1 MFPAAYLRARKL
13 TEARS
18 GSMLLGRV
26 LGAIQAILLVKLLCV
41 AGLLLGLCET
51 GGTTRLSAE
60 RVAEMEEAK
69 LPRWLADRL
78 PANAEGRQSVE
89 NTGLY
94 PLVEAGRASA
104 DPLHHWAGRA
114 ADRILRVMPVLR
126 NDQGA
131 LRVLLAAGLAL
142 LVVVAYCGFWRR
154 QLAASAAGAAASSLR
169 HQIHRQVYRLG
180 QAALP
185 GEGTG
190 PAVDLFTREVNLV
203 RDGLMAEVDHAWR
216 APVLVFSLLATGLL
230 LSWPVTIF
238 LVALAGLAILAARP
252 MARGIRRQADAAAR
266 DAAVRLCL
274 LQEDLEMLRTVR
286 VYGMEEVDRG
296 RFDEHLRQFQADD
309 ARFLREEAR
318 LAPAL
323 WFVDGVAA
331 TLALGLL
338 AFLVLTGRLSP
349 TGAVVLAAV
358 AVALARPIRDWLA
371 LREALRVAGRSADAI
386 FRYLERKPELQQAV
400 GAQFLAPLKQSI
412 NLENVS
418 LEAPGG
424 RTLLSGVSVEIPAK
438 SRTALLSLDE
448 SSKHAIACL
457 IPRLIDP
464 KLGKVRMDGQ
474 DLRDVT
480 LESIRAQVALVLQAD
495 LIFNDT
501 VFANI
506 GLGDPSYGLP
516 KIIEAAKVAH
526 AHHLIQDLPHGYDTP
541 IGSLGHYLGSDAQ
554 YRIALARA
562 FLHDPSIVVIEEPTA
577 PMDEDTKHLID
588 DTIDRIAAGRTVIFL
603 PHRLSTI
610 RKCDRVIVLHNGR
623 IESAGTP
630 REVHAASK
638 LYRHIQYVEFNQFAT
653 GEIEAGQM
661 GG

>member
-1 MFPAAYLRARKL
+1 MFPAAYRRARKL
-13 TEARS
+13 TEARRGSLRLGLLLS
-18 GSMLLGRV
+18 GV
-26 LGAIQAILLVKLLCV
+26 QALLLVKLLAV

-51 GGTTRLSAE
+51 GGVTRLSAE
-60 RVAEMEEAK
+60 RVADIESTQM
-69 LPRWLADRL
+69 PRWLFDRL
-78 PANAEGRQSVE
+78 PPDAEGRQRVE
-89 NTGLY
+89 NTGLN

-104 DPLHHWAGRA
+104 DPLHRGLARAAGRVV
-114 ADRILRVMPVLR
+114 RLVPVLR
-126 NDQGA
+126 DNQGV
-131 LRVLLAAGLAL
+131 LRLLLAVGLGLAAAA
-142 LVVVAYCGFWRR
+142 AYCGSWGRS
-154 QLAASAAGAAASSLR
+154 LAAAAAGAAAASLR

-180 QAALP
+180 QASLP

-190 PAVDLFTREVNLV
+190 PAVDLFTREVNDV
-203 RDGLMAEVDHAWR
+203 RDGLIAEADHAWR
-216 APVLVFSLLATGLL
+216 APILAFSLLVIGLL
-230 LSWPVTIF
+230 ISWPVTVF
-238 LVALAGLAILAARP
+238 LVALAGLTILASKP
-252 MARGIRRQADAAAR
+252 VARGLRREADAAAR

-274 LQEDLEMLRTVR
+274 LQEDLSMLRTVR

-296 RFDEHLRQFQADD
+296 RFDQHLRQFQEDD
-309 ARFLREEAR
+309 ARFLRAQAR
-318 LAPAL
+318 LTPAL
-323 WFVDGVAA
+323 WLLDGVAA
-331 TLALGLL
+331 TLAVGLL
-338 AFLVLTGRLSP
+338 AFLVLVGRLSP
-349 TGAVVLAAV
+349 TGAVVLAGV
-358 AVALARPIRDWLA
+358 AVALSRPIREWLA
-371 LREALRVAGRSADAI
+371 LRETLRGAGRSAEAI
-386 FRYLERKPELQQAV
+386 FAYLERRPELQQTV
-400 GAQFLAPLKQSI
+400 GAQFLAPLKTSI
-412 NLENVS
+412 RLENVT
-418 LEAPGG
+418 LEGPTG
-424 RTLLSGVSVEIPAK
+424 RTLLASVSVEVPAK

-448 SSKHAIACL
+448 SSKYAIACL

-464 KLGKVRMDGQ
+464 KLGRVRMDGQ

-480 LESIRAQVALVLQAD
+480 LESIRAQVAIVLQAD

-541 IGSLGHYLGSDAQ
+541 IGSLGHYLGTDAQ

-562 FLHDPSIVVIEEPTA
+562 FLHDPSIVVIEEPTS
-577 PMDEDTKHLID
+577 PMDDDTKHLID
-588 DTIDRIAAGRTVIFL
+588 DTIDRIAADRTVIFL

-610 RKCDRVIVLHNGR
+610 RKCDQVIVLHNGR
-623 IESAGTP
+623 VESSGTP

>member
-1 MFPAAYLRARKL
+1 MFPAAYRRARKL
-13 TEARS
+13 TQARS
-18 GSMLLGRV
+18 GSLRLGLLLSV
-26 LGAIQAILLVKLLCV
+26 VQAVLLVTLLSV
-41 AGLLLGLCET
+41 AGLLLGLCES

-60 RVAEMEEAK
+60 RVAEIKDAK
-69 LPRWLADRL
+69 LPKWLFDRL
-78 PANAEGRQSVE
+78 PTDAEGRRQLE

-94 PLVEAGRASA
+94 PLAEAGRASSDSLQRTA
-104 DPLHHWAGRA
+104 SRAGG
-114 ADRILRVMPVLR
+114 RILRLVPVLR
-126 NDQGA
+126 DDQGA
-131 LRVLLAAGLAL
+131 LRLLLALGLGLA
-142 LVVVAYCGFWRR
+142 VGAAYCGLWCRA
-154 QLAASAAGAAASSLR
+154 LAVGAAGSAAGSLR

-180 QAALP
+180 QASLP

-190 PAVDLFTREVNLV
+190 PAVDLFTREVNDV
-203 RDGLMAEVDHAWR
+203 RDGLMAEVQHSWR
-216 APVLVFSLLATGLL
+216 APILALSLLATGLFI
-230 LSWPVTIF
+230 SWPVTIF
-238 LVALAGLAILAARP
+238 LVALAGLAIVASKP
-252 MARGIRRQADAAAR
+252 VTRGLRREADAAAR
-266 DAAVRLCL
+266 DSAVRLCL
-274 LQEDLEMLRTVR
+274 LQEDLTMLRTVR

-309 ARFLREEAR
+309 ARFVRTQAR

-323 WFVDGVAA
+323 WLIDGLAA
-331 TLALGLL
+331 TLAVGLL
-338 AFLVLTGRLSP
+338 AFLVLAGRLSP
-349 TGAVVLAAV
+349 TAAVVLAGV
-358 AVALARPIRDWLA
+358 AVALSRPIREWME
-371 LREALRVAGRSADAI
+371 LRETLRAAGRSADSI
-386 FRYLERKPELQQAV
+386 FRYLERKPELLQTV
-400 GAQFLAPLKQSI
+400 GAQFLAPVKRSI
-412 NLENVS
+412 RLENVT
-418 LEAPGG
+418 LEGPTG
-424 RTLLSGVSVEIPAK
+424 RTLLAGVSAEIPAK

-448 SSKHAIACL
+448 SSKYAIACL

-464 KLGKVRMDGQ
+464 KLGRVRMDGQ

-480 LESIRAQVALVLQAD
+480 LESIRAQVAIVLQAD
-495 LIFNDT
+495 LVFNDT

-541 IGSLGHYLGSDAQ
+541 IGSLGHYLATDAQ

-562 FLHDPSIVVIEEPTA
+562 FLHDPSIVVIEEPTSA
-577 PMDEDTKHLID
+577 LDEDTKHLID
-588 DTIDRIAAGRTVIFL
+588 DTIDRIAADRTVIFL

-610 RKCDRVIVLHNGR
+610 RKCDQVIVLHNGR
-623 IESAGTP
+623 VESSGTP